1 MQAARQNTQRYQAA
15 AGQFQAAVQAA
26 NGRIAQLAAKQADA
40 GSQAEAHQPRNVSE
54 EAVLESVDVVERNV
68 EEDRRSQ
75 PAGAISCAL
84 CAPSSLPTDDGND
97 CRSRHC
103 RSAVARLDVGPQRH
117 PPGKRR
123 PTRSS
128 IGPGWNHHTG
138 HCGRFEPEGDG

>member
-1 MQAARQNTQRYQAA
+1 MERVAALAHEPEDSRHSILSAARDLQH
-15 AGQFQAAVQAA
+15 G
-26 NGRIAQLAAKQADA
+26 A

-103 RSAVARLDVGPQRH
+103 RSAVARLDVRAACAESARCRTCARFRRAS
-117 PPGKRR
+117 GKACR
-123 PTRSS
+123 
-128 IGPGWNHHTG
+128 
-138 HCGRFEPEGDG
+138 